1 MLGSPLLLLALLA
14 PPSGEPEPPVSD
26 AEPAPEIASNPSEAS
41 PTDAQGPPTTEAEP
55 EAPAEAEAPTEAEP
69 ESPQRDYEG
78 PTAVEGP
85 EPEPRPAPP
94 LLDMDSPPRLEH
106 CPEQSRCI
114 EIESPAPPVEA
125 EEEVEVKG
133 DLLTL
138 SVPYP
143 VPRALSAITGF
154 PADERNVFEKGRL
167 AFEPGI
173 ELRNQIGWTSEFPL
187 DRTGEV
193 YDEGARTTGRLRW
206 NPKLRWS
213 NWLEVV
219 GNVDFI
225 NGAWAPIGSTN
236 PVLDEIIA
244 TGQPPGQARQLLL
257 DPREL
262 YATFTTPFMVIR
274 AGQQSFTWGQGMLAN
289 DGNHVDRFGDMR
301 FGSDGPGDIYE
312 RVLLATKP
320 FAPRGGKLRDLV
332 FAVGGDLVFRD
343 ERVQLT
349 QGDLAGQALLVVRY
363 DSPTRAGTSLG
374 AYAVYRRQRTAD
386 DGDLYPDDDDL
397 EVGAFDVTGQGT
409 HYFSSGRLLLLGA
422 FEGAFI
428 VGRTENARDERGD
441 HAVAQGGAVLRGYI
455 GKYRHWLAGFD
466 AGYASGDGDP
476 DDRSINNFTFDAG
489 HTVGLI
495 MFNPVMGWRSA
506 RSEILANDPAL
517 TGVPSNGTQFIPT
530 RGGVSNALYVHPKA
544 RWALRERLEIWG
556 GPLIAA
562 APNPIVDPYAA
573 QLNGGQPTT
582 SLGGDGH
589 RRYYGTELDLGLRG
603 RVNLEGLWVQAGL
616 QGAVLFP
623 GAGMANAQG
632 EAGGPVGAVWFRTEI
647 RY

>member
-14 PPSGEPEPPVSD
+14 PPTGDSEPPASA
-26 AEPAPEIASNPSEAS
+26 AEPAPEAEGPQ
-41 PTDAQGPPTTEAEP
+41 TDAQAPSVAEAEP
-55 EAPAEAEAPTEAEP
+55 EAPAQPPVESEP
-69 ESPQRDYEG
+69 DSPQRDYEG
-78 PTAVEGP
+78 PTAVDGP

-106 CPEQSRCI
+106 CPEGSRCI
-114 EIESPAPPVEA
+114 ELEPPAPEA
-125 EEEVEVKG
+125 EPTESSDGVM
-133 DLLTL
+133 TIQ
-138 SVPYP
+138 P
-143 VPRALSAITGF
+143 VPGIRTMPRVLSAIRGY
-154 PADERNVFEKGRL
+154 PADEVAVLEKGRL
-167 AFEPGI
+167 RFQPGLQ
-173 ELRNQIGWTSEFPL
+173 LRNQIGWTSDFPL

-193 YDEGARTTGRLRW
+193 YREGARTTGRLRW
-206 NPKLRWS
+206 NPKLSWS

-225 NGAWAPIGSTN
+225 NGAWAPIGSTD
-236 PVLDEIIA
+236 PVLDEIIV
-244 TGQPPGQARQLLL
+244 TGQPPGHTQQLLL

-262 YATFTTPFMVIR
+262 YATFTTPYIVIR

-289 DGNHVDRFGDMR
+289 DGNNVDRFGDMR
-301 FGSDGPGDIYE
+301 FGGDSLGDIYE

-320 FAPRGGKLRDLV
+320 FAPGGGRLRDLV

-349 QGDLAGQALLVVRY
+349 RGDLAGQALLVIRH
-363 DSPTRAGTSLG
+363 DSSRHPGNSLG
-374 AYAVYRRQRTAD
+374 GYAVYRRQRTVD
-386 DGDLYPDDDDL
+386 DDDLYPDDDDL
-397 EVGAFDVTGQGT
+397 EVGAFDLTGQGL
-409 HYFSSGRLLLLGA
+409 YRVRSGFQLMGA
-422 FEGAFI
+422 FEGALI
-428 VGRTENARDERGD
+428 VGRTDNARDERGD
-441 HAVAQGGAVLRGYI
+441 HAVVQGGAVLRGYL
-455 GKYRHWLAGFD
+455 GDHQHWLAGFD
-466 AGYASGDGDP
+466 AGYASGDGNP

-495 MFNPVMGWRSA
+495 MFNQVMGWRTA
-506 RSEILANDPAL
+506 RSEILANDPVL

-544 RWALRERLEIWG
+544 RWAFRERLEVWG
-556 GPLIAA
+556 GPLVAA

-603 RVNLEGLWVQAGL
+603 RFELDGLWLQAGL

-632 EAGGPVGAVWFRTEI
+632 EAGGPVGALWFRTEI